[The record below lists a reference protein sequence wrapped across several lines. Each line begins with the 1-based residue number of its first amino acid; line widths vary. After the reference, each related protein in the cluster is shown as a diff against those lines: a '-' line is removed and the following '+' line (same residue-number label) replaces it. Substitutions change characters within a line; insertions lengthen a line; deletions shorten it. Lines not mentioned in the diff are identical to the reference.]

1 MLPYTTFDYNSVFF
15 ASVLAVY
22 FLGWQMPLT
31 YAETLFVKSSNTNV
45 YERDSIQSKIVQLV
59 QEGTEV
65 NTIQKSKGFYKI
77 TLPTGETGWI
87 LEDKLTNSYS
97 KKSSSISNGNLILP
111 LDDTQDFALRESDS
125 GSSIRARDLK
135 QVDTEDLGEYEEGKE
150 SDEHVE
156 KNK

>member
-1 MLPYTTFDYNSVFF
+1 MLKSQAMTRFF

-65 NTIQKSKGFYKI
+65 NTIQKSKLK
-77 TLPTGETGWI
+77 
-87 LEDKLTNSYS
+87 
-97 KKSSSISNGNLILP
+97 
-111 LDDTQDFALRESDS
+111 
-125 GSSIRARDLK
+125 GSSPLL
-135 QVDTEDLGEYEEGKE
+135 TT
-150 SDEHVE
+150 SCP
-156 KNK
+156 